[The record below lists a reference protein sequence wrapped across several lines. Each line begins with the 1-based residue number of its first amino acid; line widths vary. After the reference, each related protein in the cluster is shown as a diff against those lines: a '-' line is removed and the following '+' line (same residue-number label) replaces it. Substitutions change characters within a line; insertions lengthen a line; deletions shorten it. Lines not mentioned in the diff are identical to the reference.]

1 MKKIAVV
8 TDSNSGI
15 TQEEAQKMGIHVL
28 PMPFTIDGNEYF
40 EGINLTQEEFYEKLK
55 GDADIATSQ
64 PSPHAILKLWDE
76 LLKEYDEIVQ
86 IPMSSGL
93 SGSCQ
98 TAAALAAD
106 YEDRVFVVN
115 NHRIS
120 VTQRRS
126 VDTALAMVK
135 DGKSGQEIKDF
146 LEKTGKN
153 SSIYITVATLK
164 YLKKGGF
171 IAVSEAS
178 WFTSERPAEIEDF
191 WMDAYPE
198 ISVIPTCIDKMERA
212 GYTPTAHFILP
223 ENCWT
228 EHYFAPQD
236 EVRETFMK
244 EHAGNKTAMDFMK
257 GQQYE
262 RSLYSKYKDY
272 YGYVFYIGQKR

>member
-1 MKKIAVV
+1 MSNNNTSIHDFDFSFICNYFKLLKRQGPGSPEATRKAVSFINELTDDAKIADIGCGTGGQTLFLADYVKGQITGIDLFPDFIEIFNENAV
-8 TDSNSGI
+8 KANCADRVKGI
-15 TQEEAQKMGIHVL
+15 TGSMDNLPFQNEELDLIWSEGAIYNIGFERGM
-28 PMPFTIDGNEYF
+28 NEW
-40 EGINLTQEEFYEKLK
+40 
-55 GDADIATSQ
+55 S
-64 PSPHAILKLWDE
+64 
-76 LLKEYDEIVQ
+76 
-86 IPMSSGL
+86 
-93 SGSCQ
+93 
-98 TAAALAAD
+98 
-106 YEDRVFVVN
+106 
-115 NHRIS
+115 
-120 VTQRRS
+120 
-126 VDTALAMVK
+126 
-135 DGKSGQEIKDF
+135 
-146 LEKTGKN
+146 
-153 SSIYITVATLK
+153 K

-178 WFTSERPAEIEDF
+178 WFTSERPAKIEDF

>member
-1 MKKIAVV
+1 M
-8 TDSNSGI
+8 
-15 TQEEAQKMGIHVL
+15 E
-28 PMPFTIDGNEYF
+28 
-40 EGINLTQEEFYEKLK
+40 
-55 GDADIATSQ
+55 
-64 PSPHAILKLWDE
+64 
-76 LLKEYDEIVQ
+76 Q
-86 IPMSSGL
+86 IP
-93 SGSCQ
+93 
-98 TAAALAAD
+98 
-106 YEDRVFVVN
+106 E
-115 NHRIS
+115 
-120 VTQRRS
+120 
-126 VDTALAMVK
+126 
-135 DGKSGQEIKDF
+135 
-146 LEKTGKN
+146 
-153 SSIYITVATLK
+153 
-164 YLKKGGF
+164 KGGF

-212 GYTPTAHFILP
+212 GYTPIAHFILP

-272 YGYVFYIGQKR
+272 YGYVFYIGQKDNHYLPEKLAR